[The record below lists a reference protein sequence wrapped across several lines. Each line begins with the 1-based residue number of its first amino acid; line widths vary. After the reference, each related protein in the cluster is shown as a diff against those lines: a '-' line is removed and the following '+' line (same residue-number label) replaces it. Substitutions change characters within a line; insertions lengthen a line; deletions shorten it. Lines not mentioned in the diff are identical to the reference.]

1 MVKPQPKMSNGKAS
15 AEKAG
20 PRPPKRAAAIKA
32 RPKIAK
38 GEKEA
43 AKYMRDAAV
52 AKKGRAKAAIKSKA
66 SVVTKSRGNRGEH
79 NLSMRNTWGFFPGV
93 GQCLIDGQG
102 THGKSSSAAGAEKGR
117 GDVGIIGMN
126 YTCEDAQPLL
136 DFRMQGMLASLQ
148 ATQATFQDKRLLSQY
163 FKSKVE
169 EQSRNNM
176 NVKKMNSLLLGTAK
190 IEVVKGGTKF
200 GDGVFLG
207 IKADY
212 EETAPSNNKGKSPPD
227 WRLCLAKWGGKE
239 KELFVLASKN
249 DVIESLLYIYG
260 HDYEHYLLSH
270 ENFPRLKDLFWSIGY
285 HYRDDLEKSGV
296 CSLLELLEFLCPDND
311 WKSIPGL
318 AGRKGKGKRGNY

>member
-20 PRPPKRAAAIKA
+20 SRPPKRAAAIKA

-66 SVVTKSRGNRGEH
+66 SAVTKSRGNRGGH
-79 NLSMRNTWGFFPGV
+79 NLSMRNTWVFFPGV

-148 ATQATFQDKRLLSQY
+148 ATQATFQDKRLAY
-163 FKSKVE
+163 CPNI
-169 EQSRNNM
+169 SR
-176 NVKKMNSLLLGTAK
+176 VKWRNSHKT
-190 IEVVKGGTKF
+190 TR
-200 GDGVFLG
+200 
-207 IKADY
+207 
-212 EETAPSNNKGKSPPD
+212 T
-227 WRLCLAKWGGKE
+227 
-239 KELFVLASKN
+239 
-249 DVIESLLYIYG
+249 
-260 HDYEHYLLSH
+260 
-270 ENFPRLKDLFWSIGY
+270 
-285 HYRDDLEKSGV
+285 
-296 CSLLELLEFLCPDND
+296 
-311 WKSIPGL
+311 
-318 AGRKGKGKRGNY
+318 